1 MFLQRIKKLEKLE
14 TFGEKPFDSL
24 IIGESGNDLIEI
36 LALLAFYDIN
46 PQAPIH
52 VLVIPKKKYCS
63 FTDFMKENDDE
74 SILQVMKAIQKIAE
88 ELDLKSGYRIICNVG
103 NDGGQEVPHVHF
115 HLLSGKNL
123 GKIIS

>member
-1 MFLQRIKKLEKLE
+1 MIDINKYNNQNIFSKILEGSLPCKKVFENK
-14 TFGEKPFDSL
+14 FV
-24 IIGESGNDLIEI
+24 
-36 LALLAFYDIN
+36 LAFYDIN

-52 VLVIPKKKYCS
+52 ILVIPKKKYCS

-88 ELDLKSGYRIICNVG
+88 KLDLKSGYRIICNVG